1 MGKLEQERYE
11 KEKEANAALLQYY
24 QLQVRPSL
32 FPELFEY
39 CGLIAE

>member
-11 KEKEANAALLQYY
+11 KEKEANAALFTVLSAAGQA
-24 QLQVRPSL
+24 SL